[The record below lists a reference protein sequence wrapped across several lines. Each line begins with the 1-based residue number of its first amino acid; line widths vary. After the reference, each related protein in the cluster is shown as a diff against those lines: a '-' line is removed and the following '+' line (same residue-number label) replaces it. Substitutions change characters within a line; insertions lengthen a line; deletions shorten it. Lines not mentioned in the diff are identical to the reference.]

1 MLDLVFYTD
10 NTLKAEPYTTP
21 EVIAANTGTK
31 RRSVIDLIARNKEEL
46 EQFGILRFEIVKINR
61 RGRPRKIYHLNEQ
74 QATLLL
80 TFLDNTPQIKAFKVA
95 LVKQFYEMR
104 DELTKRNINRAIE
117 KPVKKTLMESV
128 KNWKYTSKHAYS
140 NINRLLIKGA
150 TGLSIK
156 ALKKERGDAKAALDL
171 LTSQEQEKYKQ
182 LEQKAIANIFLTINQ
197 EIDLLR
203 QDIEQEK
210 QKKKALMQ
218 LLLTGIV
225 RVTPCQ

>member
-1 MLDLVFYTD
+1 MLDLVFYSD
-10 NTLKAEPYTTP
+10 STLKAQPYTTP
-21 EVIAANTGTK
+21 EVIAANTGIK

-46 EQFGILRFEIVKINR
+46 EQFGILRFEIVKING
-61 RGRPRKIYHLNEQ
+61 RGRPRKIYHLNEL

-104 DELTKRNINRAIE
+104 DELTKRNVNRAIE

-156 ALKKERGDAKAALDL
+156 ALKKKRGDAKAALDL

-182 LEQKAIANIFLTINQ
+182 LEQKVIAY
-197 EIDLLR
+197 
-203 QDIEQEK
+203 IEANFDYQLI
-210 QKKKALMQ
+210 KA
-218 LLLTGIV
+218 LLTGTEIKF
-225 RVTPCQ
+225 TY

>member
-10 NTLKAEPYTTP
+10 NTLKAEPYTTS
-21 EVIAANTGTK
+21 EIIANNTNNSRVSV
-31 RRSVIDLIARNKEEL
+31 RRLIERHIDRLK
-46 EQFGILRFEIVKINR
+46 QFGKVEFEMQPLPSGQKAKVYK
-61 RGRPRKIYHLNEQ
+61 LNEQ
-74 QATLLL
+74 QATLLI
-80 TFLDNTPQIKAFKVA
+80 TFLDNSDIVANFKTL

-117 KPVKKTLMESV
+117 KPVKKTLMDCI
-128 KNWKYTSKHAYS
+128 KKWKYASKYAYS

-182 LEQKAIANIFLTINQ
+182 LEQKVIAY
-197 EIDLLR
+197 
-203 QDIEQEK
+203 IEADFDYQLI
-210 QKKKALMQ
+210 KA
-218 LLLTGIV
+218 LLTGKEIKFIYQGAMQDDKL
-225 RVTPCQ
+225 TIS

>member
-1 MLDLVFYTD
+1 MLDLVFYSD
-10 NTLKAEPYTTP
+10 STLKAQPYTTP
-21 EVIAANTGTK
+21 EVIAANTGIK
-31 RRSVIDLIARNKEEL
+31 RRSVIDLIVRNKEEL
-46 EQFGILRFEIVKINR
+46 EQFGILRFEIVKING

-117 KPVKKTLMESV
+117 KPVKKTLMDCI
-128 KNWKYTSKHAYS
+128 KKWKYASKYAYS

-182 LEQKAIANIFLTINQ
+182 LEQKVIAY
-197 EIDLLR
+197 
-203 QDIEQEK
+203 IEANFDYQLI
-210 QKKKALMQ
+210 KA
-218 LLLTGIV
+218 LLTGKEVKFIY
-225 RVTPCQ
+225 

>member
-10 NTLKAEPYTTP
+10 NTLKAEPYTTS
-21 EVIAANTGTK
+21 EIIANNTNNSRVSV
-31 RRSVIDLIARNKEEL
+31 RRLIEKHIDRLK
-46 EQFGILRFEIVKINR
+46 QFGKVEFEMQPLPSGQKAKVYK
-61 RGRPRKIYHLNEQ
+61 LNEQ
-74 QATLLL
+74 QATLLI
-80 TFLDNTPQIKAFKVA
+80 TFLDNSDIVANFKTL

-104 DELTKRNINRAIE
+104 DELTKRNINRVIE

-150 TGLSIK
+150 TGLSIN

-182 LEQKAIANIFLTINQ
+182 LEQKVIAY
-197 EIDLLR
+197 
-203 QDIEQEK
+203 IEADFDYQLI
-210 QKKKALMQ
+210 KA
-218 LLLTGIV
+218 LLTGKEIKFIYQGAMQNDKF
-225 RVTPCQ
+225 TTN

>member
-1 MLDLVFYTD
+1 MLDLVFYSD
-10 NTLKAEPYTTP
+10 STLKAQPYTTP
-21 EVIAANTGTK
+21 EVIAANTGIK

-46 EQFGILRFEIVKINR
+46 EQFGILRFEIVKING

-104 DELTKRNINRAIE
+104 DELTKRNVNRAIE
-117 KPVKKTLMESV
+117 KPVKKTLMDCI
-128 KNWKYTSKHAYS
+128 KKWKYASKYAYS

-156 ALKKERGDAKAALDL
+156 ALKKERGDAKVALDL
-171 LTSQEQEKYKQ
+171 LTSQEQQKYKQ
-182 LEQKAIANIFLTINQ
+182 LEQKVIAYIEADFDYQLIKALLTGKEIKFIYQGAMQDDKLTIN
-197 EIDLLR
+197 
-203 QDIEQEK
+203 
-210 QKKKALMQ
+210 
-218 LLLTGIV
+218 
-225 RVTPCQ
+225 

>member
-10 NTLKAEPYTTP
+10 NTLKAEPYTTS
-21 EVIAANTGTK
+21 EIIANNTNNSRIAV
-31 RRSVIDLIARNKEEL
+31 RRLIEKHINRLK
-46 EQFGILRFEIVKINR
+46 QFGKVEFEMQPLPSGQKAKVYK
-61 RGRPRKIYHLNEQ
+61 LNEQ
-74 QATLLL
+74 QATLLI
-80 TFLDNTPQIKAFKVA
+80 TFLDNSDIVANFKTL

-150 TGLSIK
+150 TGLSIN

-182 LEQKAIANIFLTINQ
+182 LEQKVIAY
-197 EIDLLR
+197 
-203 QDIEQEK
+203 IEADFDYQLI
-210 QKKKALMQ
+210 KA
-218 LLLTGIV
+218 LLTGKEIKFIYQGAMQDDKL
-225 RVTPCQ
+225 TIS

>member
-10 NTLKAEPYTTP
+10 NTLKAEPYTTS
-21 EVIAANTGTK
+21 EIIANNTNNSRIAV
-31 RRSVIDLIARNKEEL
+31 RRLIEKHINRLK
-46 EQFGILRFEIVKINR
+46 QFGKVEFEMQPLPSGQKAKVYK
-61 RGRPRKIYHLNEQ
+61 LNEQ
-74 QATLLL
+74 QATLLI
-80 TFLDNTPQIKAFKVA
+80 TFLDNSDIVANFKTL

-156 ALKKERGDAKAALDL
+156 ALKKKRGDAKVALDL

-182 LEQKAIANIFLTINQ
+182 LEQKVIAY
-197 EIDLLR
+197 
-203 QDIEQEK
+203 IEANFDYQLI
-210 QKKKALMQ
+210 KA
-218 LLLTGIV
+218 LLTGTEIKFIY
-225 RVTPCQ
+225 

>member
-182 LEQKAIANIFLTINQ
+182 LEQKVIAYIEANFDYQLIKALLTGKEIKFIYQGAMQDDKLTIN
-197 EIDLLR
+197 
-203 QDIEQEK
+203 
-210 QKKKALMQ
+210 
-218 LLLTGIV
+218 
-225 RVTPCQ
+225 

>member
-1 MLDLVFYTD
+1 MLDLVFYSD
-10 NTLKAEPYTTP
+10 STLKAQPYTTP
-21 EVIAANTGTK
+21 EVIAANTGIK

-46 EQFGILRFEIVKINR
+46 EQFGILRFEIVKING

-117 KPVKKTLMESV
+117 KPVKKTLMDCI
-128 KNWKYTSKHAYS
+128 KKWKYASKHAYS

-156 ALKKERGDAKAALDL
+156 VLKKERGDAKVALDL

-182 LEQKAIANIFLTINQ
+182 LEQKVIAY
-197 EIDLLR
+197 
-203 QDIEQEK
+203 IEANFDYQLI
-210 QKKKALMQ
+210 KA
-218 LLLTGIV
+218 LLTGKEIKF
-225 RVTPCQ
+225 TY

>member
-10 NTLKAEPYTTP
+10 NTLKAEPYTTS
-21 EVIAANTGTK
+21 EIIANNTNNSRVSV
-31 RRSVIDLIARNKEEL
+31 RRLIEKHIDRLK
-46 EQFGILRFEIVKINR
+46 QFGKVEFEMQPLPSGQKAKVYK
-61 RGRPRKIYHLNEQ
+61 LNEQ
-74 QATLLL
+74 QATLLI
-80 TFLDNTPQIKAFKVA
+80 TFLDNSDIVANFKTL

-104 DELTKRNINRAIE
+104 DELTKRNINRVIE

-150 TGLSIK
+150 TGLSIN

-182 LEQKAIANIFLTINQ
+182 LEQKAIAYIEANFDYQLIKALLTGKEIKFIYQGAMQDDKLTIN
-197 EIDLLR
+197 
-203 QDIEQEK
+203 
-210 QKKKALMQ
+210 
-218 LLLTGIV
+218 
-225 RVTPCQ
+225 

>member
-10 NTLKAEPYTTP
+10 NTLKAEPYTTS
-21 EVIAANTGTK
+21 EIIANNTNNSRVSV
-31 RRSVIDLIARNKEEL
+31 RRLIEKHIDRLK
-46 EQFGILRFEIVKINR
+46 QFGKVEFEMQPLPSGQKAKVYK
-61 RGRPRKIYHLNEQ
+61 LNEQ
-74 QATLLL
+74 QATLLI
-80 TFLDNTPQIKAFKVA
+80 TFLDNSDIVANFKTL

-117 KPVKKTLMESV
+117 KPVKKTLMDCI
-128 KNWKYTSKHAYS
+128 KKWKYASKYAYS

-182 LEQKAIANIFLTINQ
+182 LEQKVIAYIEANFDYQLIKALLTGKEIKFIYQGAMQDDKLTIN
-197 EIDLLR
+197 
-203 QDIEQEK
+203 
-210 QKKKALMQ
+210 
-218 LLLTGIV
+218 
-225 RVTPCQ
+225 

>member
-10 NTLKAEPYTTP
+10 NTLKAEPYTTS
-21 EVIAANTGTK
+21 EIIANNTNNSRVSV
-31 RRSVIDLIARNKEEL
+31 RRLIEKHIDRLK
-46 EQFGILRFEIVKINR
+46 QFGKVEFEMQPLPSGQKAKVYK
-61 RGRPRKIYHLNEQ
+61 LNEQ
-74 QATLLL
+74 QATLLI
-80 TFLDNTPQIKAFKVA
+80 TFLDNSDIVANFKTL

-117 KPVKKTLMESV
+117 KPVKKTLMDCI
-128 KNWKYTSKHAYS
+128 KKWKYASKYAYS

-182 LEQKAIANIFLTINQ
+182 LEQKVIAY
-197 EIDLLR
+197 
-203 QDIEQEK
+203 IEADFDYQLI
-210 QKKKALMQ
+210 KA
-218 LLLTGIV
+218 LLTGKEIKFIYQGAMQDDKL
-225 RVTPCQ
+225 TIS

>member
-1 MLDLVFYTD
+1 MLDLVFYSD
-10 NTLKAEPYTTP
+10 STLKAQPYTTP
-21 EVIAANTGTK
+21 EVIAANTGIK
-31 RRSVIDLIARNKEEL
+31 RRSVIDLIVRNKEEL
-46 EQFGILRFEIVKINR
+46 EQFGILRFEIVKING

-117 KPVKKTLMESV
+117 KPVKKTLMDCI
-128 KNWKYTSKHAYS
+128 KKWKYASKYAYS

-150 TGLSIK
+150 TGLSIN
-156 ALKKERGDAKAALDL
+156 ALKKERGDAKVALDL

-182 LEQKAIANIFLTINQ
+182 LEQKVIAYIEANFDYQLIKALLTGKEIKFIYQGAMQDDKLTIN
-197 EIDLLR
+197 
-203 QDIEQEK
+203 
-210 QKKKALMQ
+210 
-218 LLLTGIV
+218 
-225 RVTPCQ
+225 

>member
-10 NTLKAEPYTTP
+10 NTLKAEPYTTS
-21 EVIAANTGTK
+21 EIIANNTNNSRVSV
-31 RRSVIDLIARNKEEL
+31 RRLIEKHIDRLK
-46 EQFGILRFEIVKINR
+46 QFGKVEFEMQPLPSGQKAKVYK
-61 RGRPRKIYHLNEQ
+61 LNEQ
-74 QATLLL
+74 QATLLI
-80 TFLDNTPQIKAFKVA
+80 TFLDNSDIVANFKTL

-104 DELTKRNINRAIE
+104 DELTKRNVNRAIE

-150 TGLSIK
+150 TGLSIN

-182 LEQKAIANIFLTINQ
+182 LEQKAIAYIEANFDYQLIKALLTGKEIKFIYQGAMQDDKLTIN
-197 EIDLLR
+197 
-203 QDIEQEK
+203 
-210 QKKKALMQ
+210 
-218 LLLTGIV
+218 
-225 RVTPCQ
+225 